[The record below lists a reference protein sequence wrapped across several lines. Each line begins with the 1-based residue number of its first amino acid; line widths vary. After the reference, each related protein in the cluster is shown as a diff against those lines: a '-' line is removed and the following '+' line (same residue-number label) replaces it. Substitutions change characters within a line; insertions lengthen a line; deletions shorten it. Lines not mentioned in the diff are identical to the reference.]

1 MKRYLPTILFFLI
14 YSFSANSQA
23 YVETFD
29 GNNLPDGWLDY
40 SEAGFD
46 FVNPFDGSVSL
57 FKQSDG
63 DEIIILASPSF
74 DLSLYTALEIDYY
87 GFNLAFGAE
96 TVPFLHVGILENEN
110 DFSSFRSIYELRVDN
125 PDAEVL
131 RVELAA
137 YQQMGNIAFKLVGEK
152 SHIIYVDN
160 FKLYDEALEANY
172 PIAVSEVSVEPLTDG
187 TNDVSF
193 TWMNP
198 AFEADGDALEEL
210 SHISLKSF
218 GTEILRFDAPNIGEE
233 QTFVGEVPTGGYYN
247 FDIIPVNS
255 GGEGHPISTG
265 SFWAGLDLPAAV
277 NNLEIALDGDEVSLR
292 WDAPTE
298 GSNGAFFD
306 GVIESYIITR
316 SDGREFTVPGNMP
329 EFVDVLDAE
338 GSINYTVRPTNISG
352 WGDVAAT
359 DPIFYVTDD
368 HIYYEDFNFDIVS
381 AVGESSNFSHQ
392 WTSTSNASNTTWE
405 WFSSNFN
412 GVDAGELSWIWS
424 GVGSSDDMVS
434 AISPVMNTEGFASI
448 SLSYNYYFEN
458 ADYSL
463 LVQTSSDGGN
473 TWNDVDEIEVD
484 GLLQGSYLKT
494 IANSDVG
501 SENFQ
506 IAFTRVGPANQN
518 PFMRIDNIRVKFQP
532 GVDLRVIDI
541 EAPEEIEPG
550 QEVEFLGSFEN
561 NSSSIVSSTV
571 TFEILERFT
580 GNTTPVESWVL
591 DIDDMIIGEVSE
603 TAFGLWTAVEG
614 EYVLRLSIDGV
625 DDSLLDN
632 NIITKNINVFNL
644 RERDLIVIEE
654 FSGTW
659 CAFCPGAAL
668 GVEDLYLEGYNVAA
682 ITYHRGDDYETD
694 IAGEKMT
701 QYNILGFPSVMFD
714 GVIKVE
720 GGDVAVSIVDQ
731 YRPVVEELQEKRSP
745 LHIEFLNA
753 NLDTEPGGEY
763 YLRGRVISESPILNP
778 NLELILA
785 VTESHI
791 EEEWQDLPFLDYLQ
805 REFYFE
811 VIDLASQDYTFEISI
826 PVSDAVNLD
835 NADVIVFVQ
844 DPETNQVYNAN
855 TRKLNDDFLGVNT
868 EDQRLFEAKLYPNPV
883 DDRLYVEVLESGLKV
898 DRYIVRNIQ
907 GMIVSQG
914 SADSGGFDIN
924 SADFGSGM
932 YTIELVS
939 GDEIMAKKFIK
950 L

>member
-1 MKRYLPTILFFLI
+1 M
-14 YSFSANSQA
+14 SQV
-23 YVETFD
+23 YTETFD

-46 FVNPFDGSVSL
+46 FVNPYDGSVSL

-74 DLSLYTALEIDYY
+74 DLSLYTALEIDFY
-87 GFNLAFGAE
+87 GYNLAFGSE
-96 TVPFLHVGILENEN
+96 SVPSFHVGILETED
-110 DFSSFRSIYELRVDN
+110 DFSSFRSIYELQVDN

-131 RVELAA
+131 RIELAA

-160 FKLYDEALEANY
+160 FKLYEESLEANY
-172 PIAVSEVSVEPLTDG
+172 PIAVSDVSIEPMTDG

-198 AFEADGDALEEL
+198 AFEADGDDLAQLRY
-210 SHISLKSF
+210 ISLRSF
-218 GTEILRFDAPNIGEE
+218 GTEIIRFDDPEIGEQ
-233 QTFVGEVPTGGYYN
+233 QTFVGTVPVGGYYN
-247 FDIIPVNS
+247 FDIVPVNDA
-255 GGEGHPISTG
+255 GDGHQISTG
-265 SFWAGLDLPAAV
+265 NFWAGLDVPAAV
-277 NNLEIALDGDEVSLR
+277 RNLEISLDGEETTLS
-292 WDAPTE
+292 WEAPIE

-306 GVIESYIITR
+306 GVIESYIIRR

-329 EFVDVLDAE
+329 EFVDVLDTE
-338 GSINYTVRPTNISG
+338 GSINYTIRPTNISG
-352 WGDVAAT
+352 WGDITAT
-359 DPIFYVTDD
+359 DPIFYVTDEY
-368 HIYYEDFNFDIVS
+368 IYYEDFNFDIVS
-381 AVGESSNFSHQ
+381 AVGESSNYSHQ
-392 WTSTSNASNTTWE
+392 WTSRTNTSNTTWE
-405 WFSSNFN
+405 WFSSNFIGEN
-412 GVDAGELSWIWS
+412 AGELSWIWS
-424 GVGSSDDMVS
+424 GVGDSDDMVS

-448 SLSYNYYFEN
+448 SLSYNYYLEN

-463 LVQTSSDGGN
+463 LIQTSSDGGN

-501 SENFQ
+501 SDNFQ
-506 IAFTRVGPANQN
+506 IAFTRLGPANQN

-541 EAPEEIEPG
+541 DAPEEIEPG

-561 NSSSIVSSTV
+561 NSSTIVSSTV

-580 GNTTPVESWVL
+580 GNTSPVESWVL
-591 DIDDMIIGEVSE
+591 DIDDMTIGEVSE
-603 TAFGLWTAVEG
+603 YAFGYWTAVEG
-614 EYVLRLSIDGV
+614 EYILRLSIEGV
-625 DDSLLDN
+625 DDNLLDN
-632 NIITKNINVFNL
+632 NVISKNINVFNL

-682 ITYHRGDDYETD
+682 ITYHRGDAYETD
-694 IAGEKMT
+694 IVDDKMN
-701 QYNILGFPSVMFD
+701 QYNILGFPSVVFD
-714 GVIKVE
+714 GVTKVE
-720 GGDVAVSIVDQ
+720 GGDVSVSIVDQ
-731 YRPVVEELQEKRSP
+731 YRPVVEENQQKRSP

-753 NLDTEPGGEY
+753 ELDDQPGGEY
-763 YLRGRVISESPILNP
+763 YLRGRVSSESPILNP

-805 REFYFE
+805 REYYSE
-811 VIDLASQDYTFEISI
+811 VINLENQAYTFELSI
-826 PVSDAVNLD
+826 PISDAVNLD
-835 NADVIVFVQ
+835 NSDVIVFVQ
-844 DPETNQVYNAN
+844 DPETNQIYNGNA
-855 TRKLNDDFLGVNT
+855 RKLNDNFLGANV
-868 EDQRLFEAKLYPNPV
+868 EDQSILEAKIYPNPV
-883 DDRLYVEVLESGLKV
+883 EDRLYIEMVESDLKV
-898 DRYIVRNIQ
+898 DEYIVRNIH
-907 GMIVSQG
+907 GLVVSQG
-914 SADSGGFDIN
+914 RVESQAFDVNSSG
-924 SADFGSGM
+924 FGSGM
-932 YTIELVS
+932 YTLELIS
-939 GDEIMAKKFIK
+939 GKETIKRKFIK